1 MTTINKFTNNDM
13 PKRTIVINMLIGIF
27 LLSSCALTEKNKL
40 VVPKQ
45 TNTPEKTQE
54 ETPSQEVVK
63 KVVKKAVPDKLTA
76 PKKTKVKRLAPKTT
90 TKHASKNKPKVEK
103 KIPQVENK
111 TLQVEKKTPQDSE
124 IKNSLSMPDLSL
136 TSLDQIPLE
145 LSNGWMLTIDN
156 LPLSTSESCI
166 LYHEKNGMFDG
177 YRDNNIKAYLT
188 LSQLVIKSD
197 SNFDLTYPETGIYI
211 ESDDESTLINSLTLS
226 SQPNTAKSELLLIN
240 YLGSSPK
247 NLLVKSGYWPSWPIT
262 ETRTITLPFTKIDNM
277 VTTLDACN
285 SLLTSQ

>member
-76 PKKTKVKRLAPKTT
+76 PKKTKVKKLTTVSVKKLAPKTT
-90 TKHASKNKPKVEK
+90 TKHTSKNKPKVEK
-103 KIPQVENK
+103 KIPQ
-111 TLQVEKKTPQDSE
+111 DSE
-124 IKNSLSMPDLSL
+124 IKNSLSIPDLSL

-226 SQPNTAKSELLLIN
+226 SQPNTAKSELFLIN